1 MSELKVNLER
11 DLKEAADMAA
21 GLADYLRGDQVYGSV
36 GGMFGS
42 GTQPALTIG
51 ALLLRLRRLRALSD
65 SLTDGQRQQLTTVET
80 QHEAIQR
87 EWSVHYEEK
96 LLREANSRLD
106 AMRAYFEECSQS
118 PRQCANSYLPEALRR
133 TIVQELVIAMDALN
147 VASEDLN
154 RKARDTD
161 GKLRR
166 YVQASDFVWA
176 QEFVPVYPRA
186 DFWWLYMRPPQPT
199 K

>member
-1 MSELKVNLER
+1 MSELKLNLER

-21 GLADYLRGDQVYGSV
+21 GLADYVRGDQVYGSM

-51 ALLLRLRRLRALSD
+51 ALLLRLRRLHALEGK
-65 SLTDGQRQQLTTVET
+65 LTDAQRQQLIATD
-80 QHEAIQR
+80 AQR
-87 EWSVHYEEK
+87 AATERDWAVHYDEK

-118 PRQCANSYLPEALRR
+118 PRQCANSYLPEAMRR
-133 TIVQELVIAMDALN
+133 TIVQELIIEMDKRS
-147 VASEDLN
+147 VASEELA
-154 RKARDTD
+154 RKLRDSD

-166 YVQASDFVWA
+166 YAQPSEFVWTQDLA
-176 QEFVPVYPRA
+176 PVYPKS
-186 DFWWLYMRPPQPT
+186 DFWWLYMRPPVT
-199 K
+199 